1 MLEPMISINDFNTLP
16 FDKKCDFITVFADYL
31 ANRAEDGH
39 KYYLY
44 YMNGYYIEV
53 IYIAS
58 HKKVAQIKAFASPEM
73 VEPYLS
79 EINIDAL
86 CL

>member
-1 MLEPMISINDFNTLP
+1 MISIKNFNTLP

-31 ANRAEDGH
+31 AHRADDGH

-44 YMNGYYIEV
+44 HLNGYYIEV
-53 IYIAS
+53 IYIPS
-58 HKKVAQIKAFASPEM
+58 HKRVAQIKAFNSPKGLT
-73 VEPYLS
+73 PYLS
-79 EINIDAL
+79 DVNIDAL

>member
-1 MLEPMISINDFNTLP
+1 MISIKDFNTLP

-31 ANRAEDGH
+31 AHRTDDGH

-44 YMNGYYIEV
+44 HMNGYFIEV
-53 IYIAS
+53 IFIPS
-58 HKKVAQIKAFASPEM
+58 HKRVAQIKAFTSM
-73 VEPYLS
+73 KHMGPYLS
-79 EINIDAL
+79 QIKIDEL

>member
-1 MLEPMISINDFNTLP
+1 MISIKDFNTLP

-31 ANRAEDGH
+31 ANRSEDGH

-44 YMNGYYIEV
+44 HMNGYYIEV
-53 IYIAS
+53 IYISS
-58 HKKVAQIKAFASPEM
+58 HKKVAQIKAFQSPS
-73 VEPYLS
+73 VLEPYLNH
-79 EINIDAL
+79 INIDTL

>member
-1 MLEPMISINDFNTLP
+1 MISLNDFNTLP

-31 ANRAEDGH
+31 ANRADDGH

-44 YMNGYYIEV
+44 HLNGYYIEV
-53 IYIAS
+53 IYIPN
-58 HKKVAQIKAFASPEM
+58 HKKVAQIKAFTSARLL
-73 VEPYLS
+73 EPYLS
-79 EINIDAL
+79 VIKIDTL

>member
-1 MLEPMISINDFNTLP
+1 MISIKDFNTLP

-31 ANRAEDGH
+31 AHRTDDGH

-44 YMNGYYIEV
+44 HMNGYFIEV
-53 IYIAS
+53 IYIPS
-58 HKKVAQIKAFASPEM
+58 HKKVAQIRAFTSLKSLT
-73 VEPYLS
+73 PYLS
-79 EINIDAL
+79 KIKIDEL